1 MAGAK
6 AAPGSYNVTLT
17 VNGQEMSED
26 FTILGDP
33 RLGLTD
39 ADYQSQFS
47 FINEIN
53 SAVSESHEAI
63 IEIREV
69 NDQVKKYKDIIADD
83 EEITQLIGEI
93 DSTLQSVETSL
104 YQTKNRSRQDPLNF
118 PIRLTN
124 KLAHLNSL
132 AQIGDYPP
140 TDQAIEVKDVLMKE
154 IDALL
159 EVYDKVKSGSIPQL
173 NNLIRQRALDYII
186 IGDDEDE

>member
-1 MAGAK
+1 MK
-6 AAPGSYNVTLT
+6 PL
-17 VNGQEMSED
+17 
-26 FTILGDP
+26 LK
-33 RLGLTD
+33 
-39 ADYQSQFS
+39 
-47 FINEIN
+47 
-53 SAVSESHEAI
+53 
-63 IEIREV
+63 IREV